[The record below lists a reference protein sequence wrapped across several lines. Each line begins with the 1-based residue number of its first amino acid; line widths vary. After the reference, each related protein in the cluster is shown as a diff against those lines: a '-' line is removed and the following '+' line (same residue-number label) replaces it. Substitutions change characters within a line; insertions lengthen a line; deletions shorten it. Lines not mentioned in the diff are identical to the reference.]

1 MYILTDFQ
9 ATLYEE
15 KFCKEKF
22 RENKLVKQTLFF
34 HDDLDFDLDK
44 DLIIKEVTKQSVI
57 KPVLFSKKY

>member
-1 MYILTDFQ
+1 MKKNFAKKNSVKITWS
-9 ATLYEE
+9 
-15 KFCKEKF
+15 
-22 RENKLVKQTLFF
+22 NKPFF